1 MKKYYKIDIKG
12 RIPAGTIKGI
22 SFHPRLFY
30 GTEKEFDTIVTE
42 LYRHEDCFKVLGW
55 HSFNTLD
62 EYIAK
67 FPWVKNIEDY
77 V

>member
-1 MKKYYKIDIKG
+1 MKKYYKIDIRG
-12 RIPAGTIKGI
+12 RIPVIHVDGK
-22 SFHPRLFY
+22 SYHPRLLKA
-30 GTEKEFDTIVTE
+30 TEEEFDAIVTE
-42 LYRHEDCFKVLGW
+42 LYRQEDCFKVLGW

-67 FPWVKNIEDY
+67 FPWVRNIEDY